1 MSVAPVCRLLGRSH
15 TRSFTHLHT
24 HPPIQYTLH
33 IFCIFIAIEM
43 ISETAMT
50 MKQHQRGD
58 TMTVIVCSLDSDCK
72 ALEEIEF
79 SLLLLSLIIIIAV
92 AAVVGVVVVT
102 TWFLYFHL

>member
-15 TRSFTHLHT
+15 SHS
-24 HPPIQYTLH
+24 YTLH

-50 MKQHQRGD
+50 MKRHQRGD

-79 SLLLLSLIIIIAV
+79 SLLLLSLVIIIA
-92 AAVVGVVVVT
+92 AAVAVVVVVVVT
-102 TWFLYFHL
+102 TWFLYFYL